1 MKIAIIGGGNMG
13 TAFAA
18 AFEKSGLVN
27 SSDILIVE
35 ILEERRSFLESEYG
49 WKTQSDIDSNVSDAD
64 WLVIAVK
71 PQNIVKPCADL
82 ADVIKPEQ
90 LIISVVTGVRINRFK
105 EMLGTDRIVRCMP
118 NTPVLVRKGVTVFT
132 VSEAVSS
139 EEYASLE
146 KVLKDVGLAVK
157 VDNED
162 LIDAATSA
170 TATGAGFAFYFAE
183 QMLKG
188 TIEMGFSP
196 EEAEKMVGQT
206 MLGAMTLWEESGK
219 DVVELREQV
228 TSKGGTTAAGFE
240 VFDQGKLGEVI
251 VNALKRARERAVELS
266 TESVINKIRGF

>member
-1 MKIAIIGGGNMG
+1 MRLAVIGGGNIG
-13 TAFAA
+13 AAFAA

-27 SSDILIVE
+27 STDILIVE
-35 ILEERRSFLESEYG
+35 ILEERRSFLESEFN
-49 WKTQSDIDSNVSDAD
+49 WKTQSDIDSNVSNAD
-64 WLVIAVK
+64 WVVIAVK

-90 LIISVVTGVRINRFK
+90 LIISVVTGVRIDRFK

-132 VSEAVSS
+132 KSEAVSS

-146 KVLKDVGLAVK
+146 KILKDVGLAVK

-170 TATGAGFAFYFAE
+170 SATGAGFAFYFAE
-183 QMLKG
+183 HMLKG

-196 EEAEKMVGQT
+196 EDAEQITRQT
-206 MLGAMTLWEESGK
+206 VLGAMELWEQSGK
-219 DVVELREQV
+219 DAPTLREQV

-240 VFDQGKLGEVI
+240 VFKEGKLGGVI
-251 VNALKRARERAVELS
+251 VNALLRAKERAVELS
-266 TESVINKIRGF
+266 H